1 MSSSKEE
8 EIVEDL
14 KKVTDLVTVAN
25 SPGGKQ
31 LVAVMMEDIISNI
44 EALLAGRYT
53 MTHMELV
60 TSICDVKAKLDVVRV
75 INRAESN
82 EDFLKGLLAETLQ
95 K

>member
-1 MSSSKEE
+1 MSNSKEE
-8 EIVEDL
+8 EIIEDL

-44 EALLAGRYT
+44 EGLLAGRYT

>member
-53 MTHMELV
+53 MTHMEIV

>member
-1 MSSSKEE
+1 MSNSKEE
-8 EIVEDL
+8 EIIEDL

-53 MTHMELV
+53 MTHMEIV

>member
-1 MSSSKEE
+1 MSNSKEE

>member
-1 MSSSKEE
+1 MSNSKEE
-8 EIVEDL
+8 EIIEDL

>member
-1 MSSSKEE
+1 MNQSKEE
-8 EIVEDL
+8 EIIEDI

-31 LVAVMMEDIISNI
+31 LVAVMVEDIVSNI
-44 EALLAGRYT
+44 EGLLAGRYT

-60 TSICDVKAKLDVVRV
+60 TSICDIKAKLDVVRV

-95 K
+95 R